1 MPKPIILAL
10 TFLALSAFSLPAIAA
25 DDATGTWKWTTTF
38 GDKTRETTAK
48 LKQDGEKLTG
58 VYVGRDNTET
68 PIEAGTVKD
77 NAVSFKIVREFNGNK
92 ITIKY
97 SGTLSGDT
105 IKGKTE
111 FEGGN
116 QQGQPRDW
124 EAKRQK

>member
-1 MPKPIILAL
+1 MLKQLTLAT
-10 TFLALSAFSLPAIAA
+10 TFLALAALSCPALAA
-25 DDATGTWKWTTTF
+25 EDATGTWKWTTTF

-58 VYVGRDNTET
+58 VYVGRDNMET
-68 PIEAGTVKD
+68 PIESGAVKD
-77 NAVSFKIVREFNGNK
+77 NTVSFKIVREFMGNK

-111 FEGGN
+111 VEGGN
-116 QQGQPRDW
+116 QTQPREW